1 MILSG
6 VSESLSHVGRLK
18 AIEETLDAIRR
29 SGGEVY
35 LAGLTD
41 SAKALLI
48 PLAFSQLGRPLIVL
62 VESNERAEEL
72 LPPLRWFYRALTA
85 KDGSRVLLLPASDV
99 LPYEKRSPHPEI
111 SEDRAVALWRF
122 ASGEADILLVPIAS
136 ALSRFRDRDFYR
148 QLART
153 IERDQDIPLEDFL
166 DFLASAGY
174 QKEVTCEMPGQYAV
188 RGGIIDVFSP
198 EAAQPVRIELL
209 GDTIESIRA
218 FDPSTQRS
226 TNPVQ
231 RITLMPLTEFPQRT
245 ETLERSRVSVPSDS
259 ESEALDG
266 RDDPAPSGFYPG
278 WEFRAFLN
286 EQRKG
291 TVFDLANEPVI
302 VQEEP
307 AMLAAA
313 IEQYRSE
320 LATAFERSDDPL
332 AESPE
337 RYVFDEEE
345 WALAV
350 QMAPRLNL
358 DRLELESSGTMED
371 ALPSVTAGNTAG
383 SIAENLAFG
392 ESPAGSNV
400 ARAAGGTAPS
410 RTLRTQPTTRYHGN
424 VSAFMTEVRGRVT
437 AGEHVLLSAAST
449 GELERFA
456 DICREYELPYRL
468 GELEDDATVTRL
480 AEESSTG
487 TGAGVSLV
495 KAPLSE
501 GVAFPDANII
511 LYGNGD
517 LFETLPAQ
525 QRPRV
530 RAKSAAFFSDLSD
543 LKAGDYVVHVDHG
556 IGQFDGLRQVAVDG
570 SSGEFMLL
578 RYAEDAKLYVPLA
591 RLDLIQKYQ
600 SLGGAKPTL
609 DRLGAGV
616 WEARKTRVR
625 KSLSDMADQLLA
637 LYAERRMAQGHAFP
651 VDTNFQ
657 REFEDAFEF
666 EETPDQQRAIDDV
679 KRDLESPLPMD
690 RLLCGDVGYGKTEVS
705 MRAAFKALADSKQVA
720 VLAPTTVLAFQH
732 FETFKRRF
740 AAFPVRIEMLSR
752 FRTEKEQ
759 KKTLADLEAG
769 KVDIVI
775 GTHRILSR
783 DVKFHDLGLLVVDEE
798 QRFGVAHKERL
809 KEMRKNVDVL
819 TMSATPIPRTLHMS
833 LVGLRDMSVIETPP
847 KDRLAIQ
854 TTVAS
859 FTETLIQ
866 RVIEEEL
873 NRGGQVFFLHN
884 RVESIASVATMIMR
898 LVPKARVVVGHGQM
912 RENELEKVMLK
923 FVRGEADI
931 LVSTTIIEN
940 GLDIPR
946 ANTIVINRAD
956 RMGLSELYQL
966 RGRVG
971 RSNQRA
977 YAYLLI
983 PPGGNLTSIAR
994 QRLAALKEFSDL
1006 GAGFRIAA
1014 LDLELRGAGNL
1025 LGREQHGHIEAV
1037 GFDMYCQMLERAVAE
1052 RKGEAV
1058 VPERRATLNLGQ
1070 EIRIPPEY
1078 IESENLRLRIYKRI
1092 AEVKSDGERSEVRK
1106 ELEDRFG
1113 PPPPAVENL
1122 LDYAVLRGLAEKLL
1136 VATVDRRGDQVA
1148 IKFYDDTPLG
1158 PERVVKL
1165 IRKRRDM
1172 RLDPSGVLW
1181 LDWRRVSSTPKND
1194 ASQSGIIGAVR
1205 NVLLQLQS

>member
-6 VSESLSHVGRLK
+6 VSESLSRVGRLK
-18 AIEETLDAIRR
+18 AIEETVDAIRR
-29 SGGEVY
+29 SGGEVR

-41 SAKALLI
+41 PAKALLI
-48 PLAFSQLGRPLIVL
+48 PLAFAELGRPLIVL

-72 LPPLRWFYRALTA
+72 LPPLRWLYRALTG
-85 KDGSRVLLLPASDV
+85 KPGSRVLVLPSSDV
-99 LPYEKRSPHPEI
+99 LPYEGRSPHPEI

-122 ASGEADILLVPIAS
+122 ASGEADILLAPVAS
-136 ALSRFRDRDFYR
+136 ALSRMREREFYR

-153 IERDQDIPLEDFL
+153 VERDQEIPTEEFL

-174 QKEVTCEMPGQYAV
+174 EKEVTCEMPGQYAV

-218 FDPSTQRS
+218 YDASTQRS

-231 RITLMPLTEFPQRT
+231 RVTLVPLTEFPRRA
-245 ETLERSRVSVPSDS
+245 EALERLRVAVPSDVS
-259 ESEALDG
+259 DEEEDAA
-266 RDDPAPSGFYPG
+266 APGGFYPG
-278 WEFRAFLN
+278 WEFRAFLD

-291 TVFDLANEPVI
+291 TVFDLVNEPVI
-302 VQEEP
+302 VEDEP
-307 AMLAAA
+307 AALTAA
-313 IEQYRSE
+313 IEEYRAE
-320 LATAFERSDDPL
+320 LAKAFERSDDAL
-332 AESPE
+332 AEAPE
-337 RYVFDEEE
+337 RYVLDDEE
-345 WALAV
+345 WALAM
-350 QMAPRLNL
+350 QMAPRLGL
-358 DRLELESSGTMED
+358 DRLELEGAGASGTAENGIASD
-371 ALPSVTAGNTAG
+371 GDSPAPISAET
-383 SIAENLAFG
+383 SIAG
-392 ESPAGSNV
+392 DGTSPATP
-400 ARAAGGTAPS
+400 AGPNAPAKSDADMAPS
-410 RTLRTQPTTRYHGN
+410 HTLRTQPTTRYHGN
-424 VSAFMTEVRGRVT
+424 VAAFMAEVRGRVA

-480 AEESSTG
+480 AEESTG
-487 TGAGVSLV
+487 TGAGVALV

-501 GVAFPDANII
+501 GVALPDAKLV
-511 LYGNGD
+511 LYGNAD

-525 QRPRV
+525 QRPRT
-530 RAKSAAFFSDLSD
+530 RPKSAAFFSDLSD
-543 LKAGDYVVHVDHG
+543 LKPGDYVVHVDHG

-570 SSGEFMLL
+570 TSSGEFMLL
-578 RYAEDAKLYVPLA
+578 RYAEEAKLYVPLA

-625 KSLSDMADQLLA
+625 KSLNDMADQLLA
-637 LYAERRMAQGHAFP
+637 LYAERKMAQGHAFP
-651 VDTNFQ
+651 GDTNFQ

-666 EETPDQQRAIDDV
+666 EETPDQQKAIDDV
-679 KRDLESPLPMD
+679 KRDMESELPMD
-690 RLLCGDVGYGKTEVS
+690 RLLCGDVGYGKTEVA
-705 MRAAFKALADSKQVA
+705 MRATFKALADSKQIA

-732 FETFKRRF
+732 YETFRRRF

-775 GTHRILSR
+775 GTHRILSK
-783 DVKFHDLGLLVVDEE
+783 DIKFHDLGLLVVDEE

-854 TTVAS
+854 TTVAPFS
-859 FTETLIQ
+859 ETLVQ
-866 RVIEEEL
+866 RVIEEEM

-898 LVPKARVVVGHGQM
+898 LVPKAKVVVGHGQM
-912 RENELEKVMLK
+912 RESELEKVMLK

-946 ANTIVINRAD
+946 ANTIIINRAD

-977 YAYLLI
+977 YAYLLV
-983 PPGGNLTSIAR
+983 PPGGKLTSIAR

-1025 LGREQHGHIEAV
+1025 LGREQHGHIESV

-1092 AEVKSDGERSEVRK
+1092 AEVKSDGERAEVRK

-1113 PPPPAVENL
+1113 PPPAAVESL
-1122 LDYAVLRGLAEKLL
+1122 LDYAVLRGMAEKLL
-1136 VATVDRRGDQVA
+1136 VATVDRRGEQVA

-1158 PERVVKL
+1158 PERLVKL

-1172 RLDPSGVLW
+1172 KLDPSGVLW
-1181 LDWRRVSSTPKND
+1181 LDWRGY
-1194 ASQSGIIGAVR
+1194 QGGIIAAVR